1 MIHRLG
7 MQCLQIIVLRHY
19 LLALA
24 AAAAAAAAPARLI
37 LHLKLV
43 HQHYIVCT
51 VDSLYGTK

>member
-19 LLALA
+19 LLAL
-24 AAAAAAAAPARLI
+24 AAAAAPARLI